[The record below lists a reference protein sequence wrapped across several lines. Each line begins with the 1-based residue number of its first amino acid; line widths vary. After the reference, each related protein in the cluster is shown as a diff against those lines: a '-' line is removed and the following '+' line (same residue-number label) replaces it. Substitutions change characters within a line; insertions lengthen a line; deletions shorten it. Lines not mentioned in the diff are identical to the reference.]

1 MTNAVID
8 KSSCGEIVK
17 SAETVV
23 CRTDCGMARRLT
35 GAVGISMRDTGGSVP
50 IYGE

>member
-1 MTNAVID
+1 MTNVLIE
-8 KSSCGEIVK
+8 KSRCGKIVK
-17 SAETVV
+17 AAETVV
-23 CRTDCGMARRLT
+23 CRTDCGMAWRLT